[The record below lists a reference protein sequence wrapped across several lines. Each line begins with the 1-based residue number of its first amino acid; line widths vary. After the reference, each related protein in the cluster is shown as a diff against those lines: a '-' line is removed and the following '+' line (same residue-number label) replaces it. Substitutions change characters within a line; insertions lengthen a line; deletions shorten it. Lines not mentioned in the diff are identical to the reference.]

1 MKKLLLLVL
10 IASLTTCN
18 DGDVIVTTFNFNSVN
33 LQSCGSSG
41 GYLFFKIN
49 DGGSESISLRL
60 GTSAELF
67 MVSDTLVS
75 TLDGS
80 SNFVNYRVFDGAVSS
95 DYFCNQVP
103 PTQPVVTIEYV
114 AQSGTSTLITT
125 TERDDADG
133 LSREQE
139 GSGDPDGDGLA
150 NFFDFDDDGD
160 NVPTIL
166 ELDTENLDGDNDP
179 LTNPLDTDGDKIPDY
194 LDTDDDGDGVLTRY
208 EADGTLDPTTII
220 TDPGEGPDY
229 LNSVI
234 ANEVIIDEF
243 REHNYNF
250 DSDIDLVLSNL
261 ILINGEEQITRET
274 LDMGMIES
282 ILTGN
287 ILVTPAFPSN

>member
-10 IASLTTCN
+10 IASLTACN

-80 SNFVNYRVFDGAVSS
+80 SNFVNYRVFDGPVSS

-160 NVPTIL
+160 NVPTSL

-220 TDPGEGPDY
+220 TNPDEGPDY

-274 LDMGMIES
+274 LEMGMIES